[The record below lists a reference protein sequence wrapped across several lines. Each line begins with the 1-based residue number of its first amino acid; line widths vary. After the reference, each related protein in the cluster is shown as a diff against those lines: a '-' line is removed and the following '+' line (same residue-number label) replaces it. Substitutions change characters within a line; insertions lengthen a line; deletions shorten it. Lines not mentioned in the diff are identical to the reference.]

1 MTFGGKIIGL
11 VALCV
16 LHFYASLEP
25 SYAQFENDSAAPI
38 EIVADSME
46 WLNEEKI
53 AIARGNA
60 DAVQGRYT
68 LSAHV
73 LIAHIA
79 DEPNGNHEA
88 NSQISL
94 IEAEG
99 NVILIT
105 PNEKARGSIRIYDVR
120 NKTAVLTGS
129 VVLTQGENVLHG
141 ERLTMDLDTGHSR
154 LEGAIAPTDPTEN
167 GRVKAIFSPEN
178 VNEP

>member
-1 MTFGGKIIGL
+1 MTFGGKVFGL
-11 VALCV
+11 VGLCV
-16 LHFYASLEP
+16 LHFYADLGP
-25 SYAQFENDSAAPI
+25 SCAQFENDSAAPI

-79 DEPNGNHEA
+79 DEPDGNQKS

-99 NVILIT
+99 NVLLIT
-105 PNEKARGSIRIYDVR
+105 PNEKARGSIGIYDVR
-120 NKTAVLTGS
+120 NKTAILTGS

-141 ERLTMDLDTGHSR
+141 ERLIMDLNTGRSR
-154 LEGAIAPTDPTEN
+154 LEGAAGPAEPTKD
-167 GRVKAIFSPEN
+167 GRVKAIFNPEN

>member
-1 MTFGGKIIGL
+1 MTFGGKVFGL
-11 VALCV
+11 VGLCV
-16 LHFYASLEP
+16 LHFYADLGP
-25 SYAQFENDSAAPI
+25 SCAQFENDSAAPI

-79 DEPNGNHEA
+79 DESNA
-88 NSQISL
+88 SQASNSQISL

-99 NVILIT
+99 NVLLIT
-105 PNEKARGSIRIYDVR
+105 PNEKARGSAGIYDVR
-120 NKTAVLTGS
+120 NRTAVLTGS
-129 VVLTQGENVLHG
+129 VILTQGENVLRG
-141 ERLTMDLDTGHSR
+141 ERLIMDLNTGRSR
-154 LEGAIAPTDPTEN
+154 LEGTTGHTEPTKD
-167 GRVKAIFSPEN
+167 GRVKAIFNPEN
-178 VNEP
+178 VDEP

>member
-1 MTFGGKIIGL
+1 MSFGGKAFGL
-11 VALCV
+11 VGLCV
-16 LHFYASLEP
+16 LHFYADLGP
-25 SYAQFENDSAAPI
+25 SCAQFENDSAAPI

-60 DAVQGRYT
+60 DAGQGRYT

-79 DEPNGNHEA
+79 DEPDGNQKS

-99 NVILIT
+99 NVLLIT
-105 PNEKARGSIRIYDVR
+105 PNEKARGSTGVYDVLNR
-120 NKTAVLTGS
+120 TAVLTGN
-129 VVLTQGENVLHG
+129 VILTQGENVLRG
-141 ERLTMDLDTGHSR
+141 ERLIMDLNTGRSR
-154 LEGAIAPTDPTEN
+154 LEGTTGHTEPTKD
-167 GRVKAIFSPEN
+167 GRVKAIFNPEN
-178 VNEP
+178 VDEP